1 MSWWTVHCREVRYV
15 PSVAP
20 VARRSFTP
28 PHLKSTTNLLDNAD
42 SDEMPDQEMEEILE
56 EYFANVGC
64 DGGNLRTESLI
75 MWWGL
80 WWILRRRNRGF
91 DRQERDG
98 GLVEGCL

>member
-20 VARRSFTP
+20 VAWRSFTP

-42 SDEMPDQEMEEILE
+42 SDEMPDQEMEEI
-56 EYFANVGC
+56 
-64 DGGNLRTESLI
+64 RTESLI